1 VTFKGTEPNRSG
13 MELQT
18 VVDDRSRLARLI
30 AAGALAVAAIGSLRN
45 GKRLRG
51 ALAGA
56 GAVVLGYKAVDSDDE
71 LTELD
76 VEPIG
81 SAGEDESADEGP
93 TDDDAKLRCA
103 ACGEP
108 IVVGQAR
115 GPNANDEIVHEAC
128 EEAA

>member
-1 VTFKGTEPNRSG
+1 

-18 VVDDRSRLARLI
+18 VVDDRSRLARI
-30 AAGALAVAAIGSLRN
+30 VAAGALAVAAIGSLRN

-56 GAVVLGYKAVDSDDE
+56 GAVVLGYKAVDSGDE

-76 VEPIG
+76 VDAIG
-81 SAGEDESADEGP
+81 ATDEEEATGAETTRG
-93 TDDDAKLRCA
+93 DAKLHCA

-108 IVVGQAR
+108 IVLGQAR

-128 EEAA
+128 EN

>member
-1 VTFKGTEPNRSG
+1 

-18 VVDDRSRLARLI
+18 IVDDRSRLARVV

-56 GAVVLGYKAVDSDDE
+56 GAVVLGYTAVDSGDE

-76 VEPIG
+76 VDSVG
-81 SAGEDESADEGP
+81 ASDEAESTEAET

-128 EEAA
+128 EN

>member
-1 VTFKGTEPNRSG
+1 
-13 MELQT
+13 MELQN
-18 VVDDRSRLARLI
+18 VVEDRSRLARAV

-51 ALAGA
+51 AVAGA
-56 GAVVLGYKAVDSDDE
+56 GAVVLGYQAIDNGDE

-76 VEPIG
+76 VDSVG
-81 SAGEDESADEGP
+81 TADEAESTESET
-93 TDDDAKLRCA
+93 TDEDAKLRCA

-108 IVVGQAR
+108 IVTGQAR

-128 EEAA
+128 EEAAA

>member
-1 VTFKGTEPNRSG
+1 

-18 VVDDRSRLARLI
+18 VVDDRSRLARIL

-56 GAVVLGYKAVDSDDE
+56 GAVVLGYQAVDSGDE

-76 VEPIG
+76 VDAIG
-81 SAGEDESADEGP
+81 ATDEEESVESETADE
-93 TDDDAKLRCA
+93 DAKLHCA

-128 EEAA
+128 EEAAA